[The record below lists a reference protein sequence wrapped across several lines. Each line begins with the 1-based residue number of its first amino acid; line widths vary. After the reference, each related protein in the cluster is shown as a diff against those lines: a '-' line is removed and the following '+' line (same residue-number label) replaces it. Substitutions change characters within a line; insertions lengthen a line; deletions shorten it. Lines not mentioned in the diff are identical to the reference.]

1 MTTQTKLNGTNGVRT
16 NTHPVEMHIAPLL
29 SADIQKRLKAPFPSS
44 WVGWKAQSTNRD
56 KTRALA
62 VAYVDARAVMA
73 RLDAVV
79 GPGNWS
85 DEYRVIRDD
94 TYTVRDA
101 SGNERRVR
109 EVEVECRLTVM
120 DVTKSDVGSGED
132 AKSAYSDAFK
142 RAAVKFGIAR
152 YLYSLPKQWVD
163 YDAKARRIVAP
174 PQLPDWAL
182 PAKERQM

>member
-1 MTTQTKLNGTNGVRT
+1 MAGTNGR
-16 NTHPVEMHIAPLL
+16 VEAPHLD
-29 SADIQKRLKAPFPSS
+29 ADIQKRLKAPFPSS
-44 WVGWKAQSTNRD
+44 WVSWKAQSTNRE

-62 VAYVDARAVMA
+62 VAYIDARAVMA

-85 DEYRVIRDD
+85 DEYRLIRDE

-101 SGNERRVR
+101 NGNERRVR
-109 EVEVECRLTVM
+109 EVEVECRLTVLG
-120 DVTKSDVGSGED
+120 VTKVDVGSGED

-142 RAAVKFGIAR
+142 RAAVKFGIGR
-152 YLYSLPKQWVD
+152 YLYSLPKMWVD
-163 YDAKARRIVAP
+163 YDPKTRQIVKP

-182 PAKERQM
+182 PSEERRKK